1 MIVEL
6 QTVKRSVESTPV
18 PDSTKNASLVSM
30 TAQLEMDT
38 ETKAKMRRYIVE
50 NSELR
55 LQLQKEKKQ
64 YEEGLKG
71 KDEEYRRSKSTLE
84 EEFSKKLQENRE
96 LKEEINTKDAEL
108 SEKNAT
114 ISDLREVVSSQ
125 KDTIETQ
132 SKVCFWHAYLCRN

>member
-1 MIVEL
+1 
-6 QTVKRSVESTPV
+6 
-18 PDSTKNASLVSM
+18 M

-108 SEKNAT
+108 SEKNDT

>member
-1 MIVEL
+1 MI
-6 QTVKRSVESTPV
+6 
-18 PDSTKNASLVSM
+18 
-30 TAQLEMDT
+30 AQPEVDA

-96 LKEEINTKDAEL
+96 LREAINTKDAEL
-108 SEKNAT
+108 SEKNDT

-125 KDTIETQ
+125 KETIETQ
-132 SKVCFWHAYLCRN
+132 SEVFLSRFSYIETERAADGAIELEGTI